1 MEAFPNAKVV
11 LTVRRPETW
20 YTSVSSTIHKGVKMQ
35 KTDFAVW
42 LFSQLRRGGKKSMRF
57 LEAIAYTPFAG
68 MDKGRQVHT
77 RGSNPVGPPFPLIFI
92 GILQDFLKSSRRGQ
106 RQARSTTRSGWRT

>member
-20 YTSVSSTIHKGVKMQ
+20 HTSVSSTIHKGVKMQ

-42 LFSQLRRGGKKSMRF
+42 LFSRLQRGGEKRMRF

-68 MDKGRQVHT
+68 MDKGKQVHP
-77 RGSNPVGPPFPLIFI
+77 RSSNPVGPPFPLIFV
-92 GILQDFLKSSRRGQ
+92 GIF
-106 RQARSTTRSGWRT
+106 

>member
-42 LFSQLRRGGKKSMRF
+42 LFSRLRRGGKKSMRF

-68 MDKGRQVHT
+68 MDKGISELITWAQILLGH
-77 RGSNPVGPPFPLIFI
+77 PFHSFSLGFFRIF
-92 GILQDFLKSSRRGQ
+92 
-106 RQARSTTRSGWRT
+106 

>member
-42 LFSQLRRGGKKSMRF
+42 LFSRLQRGGEKRMRF

-68 MDKGRQVHT
+68 MDKGKASSF
-77 RGSNPVGPPFPLIFI
+77 RG
-92 GILQDFLKSSRRGQ
+92 LKSCW
-106 RQARSTTRSGWRT
+106 TTFPI

>member
-42 LFSQLRRGGKKSMRF
+42 LFSRLQRGGEKPHKSRDDGGVQSS
-57 LEAIAYTPFAG
+57 EPSDGGAAP
-68 MDKGRQVHT
+68 
-77 RGSNPVGPPFPLIFI
+77 GP
-92 GILQDFLKSSRRGQ
+92 G
-106 RQARSTTRSGWRT
+106 